1 MKLVHRFLPHPIIIE
16 ENKVNVIVIEN
27 QDMLSEI
34 ISEVIDEISCKS
46 GNFVLSD
53 DDGRIDFS
61 KTAEIITDV
70 FSLDINDKKFLSKLF
85 TELKAESSNERFY
98 IKTMELN
105 SAISSYL
112 TALTDLEGFNV
123 IHEEEGDL
131 SNIFKAFDLRFADE
145 AVSLSEKIIEYIG
158 VCSEFA
164 GKNIFI
170 FVNLKSFVS
179 EEDLEK
185 IYEFSF
191 YKKINLILFESHA
204 DDSPNEYDFVR
215 IIDRDLCEVC

>member
-34 ISEVIDEISCKS
+34 ISEAIDEISCKS

-53 DDGRIDFS
+53 DAGRIDFS
-61 KTAEIITDV
+61 KAAEIITDV

-85 TELKAESSNERFY
+85 TELKAESSNEKFY

-145 AVSLSEKIIEYIG
+145 TVSLSEKIIEYLG

-170 FVNLKSFVS
+170 FVNLKSFVN
-179 EEDLEK
+179 EEDLKK

-191 YKKINLILFESHA
+191 YKKINLILFESH
-204 DDSPNEYDFVR
+204 DGDFKKEYEYVR